1 MIFEHY
7 IFHSD
12 NTDKWTTNTD
22 SEWET
27 PPTTPKT
34 SLGLPP
40 SYTPPGSPD
49 LAYLKNNG
57 MILRF
62 LSR

>member
-12 NTDKWTTNTD
+12 STDKWTA
-22 SEWET
+22 SE
-27 PPTTPKT
+27 KHY
-34 SLGLPP
+34 LPHQE
-40 SYTPPGSPD
+40 YHLDRHVHTLPGSPD
-49 LAYLKNNG
+49 LAHLKNNDI
-57 MILRF
+57 ILRY